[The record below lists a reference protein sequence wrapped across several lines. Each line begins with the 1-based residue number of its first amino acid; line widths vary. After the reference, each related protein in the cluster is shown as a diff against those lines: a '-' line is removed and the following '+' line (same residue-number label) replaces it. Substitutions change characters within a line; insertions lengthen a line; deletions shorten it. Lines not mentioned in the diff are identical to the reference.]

1 MSDRPNL
8 ERSLN
13 PCCGYLTDASD
24 EIIDD
29 EIKELEKPRPGDV
42 ALCLNCGAVLVYK
55 DGPRNITRLC
65 GNRELARVTKKD
77 RRILAKLQ
85 RYVRAR
91 GLIHPRWTG

>member
-1 MSDRPNL
+1 MSDHPNL

-24 EIIDD
+24 EIDD
-29 EIKELEKPRPGDV
+29 DVLKRFTTPNPGDV

-55 DGPRNITRLC
+55 DGPRNITRMC

-77 RRILAKLQ
+77 RRTLAELQ
-85 RYVRAR
+85 RYIRAR